1 MLSKKHY
8 MYDVIYNPKETLF
21 LKKGRE
27 RGANIMNGKKMLILQ
42 AELAFE
48 IWKKE
53 IQSIKNV

>member
-1 MLSKKHY
+1 